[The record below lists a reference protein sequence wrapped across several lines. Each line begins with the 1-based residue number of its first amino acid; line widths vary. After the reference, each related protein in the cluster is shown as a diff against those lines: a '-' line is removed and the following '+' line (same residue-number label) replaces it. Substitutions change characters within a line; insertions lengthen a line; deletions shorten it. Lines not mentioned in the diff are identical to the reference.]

1 MNKFLKIFFL
11 LALINISGC
20 SKDESSTPTVAVFT
34 DFDTQYNADNKLI
47 LEYLKTHAITFDAD
61 MNPTYSVVPN
71 LDPTSIWGA
80 DDANHKLSLV
90 ERKIYYSAKNVD
102 YIMYFLQPRKGSGQ
116 QPCNVDRIYCS
127 YEGKLM
133 STDVVFDYNNN
144 PQAPFNLTNVIT
156 AWNQIFPQFQT
167 AGSATT
173 AADGSLVYNDF
184 GAGVMFVPSVFGYY
198 GNSVT
203 TIPSYSNLIFSFK
216 LFNLTRLDQ
225 DFDGVLSN
233 DEDIN
238 HDHYFTTAR
247 TDSAG
252 IIIDSG
258 DDTDADGKL
267 DFVDIDDDNDNVL
280 TNYEIRRPIPS
291 AGGGYTLFP
300 FNGALTDDP
309 TTPTIN
315 ETQGIPSYV
324 SAGVYDYTTTNRLR
338 IHVDKNH

>member
-11 LALINISGC
+11 LVLINISGC
-20 SKDESSTPTVAVFT
+20 SKDESSTPTPVVFT

-61 MNPTYSVVPN
+61 MNPTYALVPS

-80 DDANHKLSLV
+80 DDANHKPNLL
-90 ERKIYYSAKNVD
+90 ERKVYVKEKDKD
-102 YIMYFLQPRKGSGQ
+102 YIIYFLQPRKGSGQ
-116 QPCNVDRIYCS
+116 QPCNVDRVYCS

-144 PQAPFNLTNVIT
+144 PQTPFNLTNVIT

-173 AADGSLVYNDF
+173 ATDGSLVYSDF

-198 GNSVT
+198 GNSVN

-233 DEDIN
+233 DEDLN
-238 HDHYFTTAR
+238 HDHYFTTSR
-247 TDSAG
+247 TSSG
-252 IIIDSG
+252 IVLDSG
-258 DDTDADGKL
+258 DDTDGDGKL

-280 TNYEIRRPIPS
+280 TNYEIRRPVPS
-291 AGGGYTLFP
+291 ETGGYTLYP
-300 FNGALTDDP
+300 FNGALVDDP
-309 TTPTIN
+309 TTANIN

-338 IHVDKNH
+338 LHVDKSH